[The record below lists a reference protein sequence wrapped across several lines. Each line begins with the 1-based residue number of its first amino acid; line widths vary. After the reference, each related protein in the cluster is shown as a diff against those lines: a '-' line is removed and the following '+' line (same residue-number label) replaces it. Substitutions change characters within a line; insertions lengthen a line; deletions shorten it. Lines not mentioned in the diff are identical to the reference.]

1 MNRTTLMALLLLTS
15 LQITPAHA
23 QLMPFDHGK
32 RLYDAPKIL
41 EKQRQTDPDSPYE
54 SYLKIQYPHE
64 AYRITRPSRCPIVVS
79 THTPPDEKRV
89 ECRKYYTLSTQ
100 GRGSILFLVDNTAI
114 AIGLQS
120 SEPFD
125 PALNRPTTF
134 GIVSINIQPVQAYN
148 TNRVA
153 PPQAAEGR
161 CNVTRQHTLLCAGT
175 TGIISLTV
183 ATQGP

>member
-1 MNRTTLMALLLLTS
+1 MKRTTPLALLILTA
-15 LQITPAHA
+15 LPITAAHA

-32 RLYDAPKIL
+32 RLYDAPEIL
-41 EKQRQTDPDSPYE
+41 EQQRETDPDGPYE
-54 SYLKIQYPHE
+54 SYLKIQYPPE

-79 THTPPDEKRV
+79 THTPPDEKRL

-100 GRGSILFLVDNTAI
+100 GRGSLLFLVHNTAI

-125 PALNRPTTF
+125 PALNRPITF
-134 GIVSINIQPVQAYN
+134 RITSINIQPIQAYN

-153 PPQAAEGR
+153 VPQAAEGR